1 MTIEEGIKL
10 STLIFQFKALLDQHF
25 PKHLQLCTTIS
36 NELNNNNE
44 ILTEVTKN
52 SGTFANECEQSF
64 NDLAIIIWC
73 DIVDVR

>member
-1 MTIEEGIKL
+1 M
-10 STLIFQFKALLDQHF
+10 HR
-25 PKHLQLCTTIS
+25 IS

-64 NDLAIIIWC
+64 NDLAIII
-73 DIVDVR
+73 